1 MPVNCWKCSRPM
13 ISTDVIQ
20 ASGGHLAHVDCK
32 RPQAL
37 TAEERALLLVYCF
50 GHAVAHCVG
59 CDIRFRLV
67 QLATDSLSG
76 STNLCPRCRHD
87 LTESMRGHLYGC
99 AMLPNEV
106 RRRAHEVR
114 DAARHL
120 VKQSQQLRDWSEVL
134 VREAEANLYERQRAL
149 REAMSRRTVS

>member
-1 MPVNCWKCSRPM
+1 MPVNCSKCSRPM
-13 ISTDVIQ
+13 IGTDVVQ
-20 ASGGHLAHVDCK
+20 SLGGNVAHVDCK

-37 TAEERALLLVYCF
+37 TVEERALLLVYCF
-50 GHAVAHCVG
+50 SHAVAHCVG

-67 QLATDSLSG
+67 QLAADSLSG
-76 STNLCPRCRHD
+76 GTNLCPRCRRD
-87 LTESMRGHLYGC
+87 LTESVRGHLYGC
-99 AMLPNEV
+99 AMLPTEV

-134 VREAEANLYERQRAL
+134 IREAEANLFERQRAL
-149 REAMSRRTVS
+149 REAMSRRIAS